1 MLTFAIEQLEKLS
14 SVEIKKL
21 EYIYVSTYDRA
32 LAYAI
37 AMLGDKYDAED
48 VVHDVYRSVAQ
59 TDILAKIDTS
69 DMKLLQAY
77 VCTATKNKCSD
88 RKRSNDASQ
97 IILTDNIDTFCSDV
111 STDASLLQSERGKM
125 MLAAVNMLDSY
136 ARDILFLY
144 IVYEMT
150 DVQIAKILNK
160 NRYSITRAKNRAIA
174 ILKENMKEGLS

>member
-1 MLTFAIEQLEKLS
+1 MLTFPIEQLEKLS

-37 AMLGDKYDAED
+37 SMLGNRYDAED
-48 VVHDVYRSVAQ
+48 AVHDVYRSIAQ
-59 TDILAKIDTS
+59 TDILARIDVA
-69 DMKLLQAY
+69 DIKLLQAY

-111 STDASLLQSERGKM
+111 STDASLLESERGKM
-125 MLAAVNMLDSY
+125 MLAAASVLDDYSK
-136 ARDILFLY
+136 DILFFH

-150 DVQIAKILNK
+150 DTQIAKILNK
-160 NRYSITRAKNRAIA
+160 SRYSITRARNRAIA